1 MNNYKFTVAPEYREA
16 VKHDFTFFRVYDC
29 PNTPTEKGRLVGS
42 CAVLEQAEA
51 AASHGSRFIAGVRSD
66 GSEVVFL

>member
-1 MNNYKFTVAPEYREA
+1 MSNYKFAVASEYREA
-16 VKHDFTFFRVYDC
+16 VKREFVAFRVYDC
-29 PNTPTEKGRLVGS
+29 PNAPMEKGRFVGS

-51 AASHGSRFIAGVRSD
+51 AAAHGSRFITGVRAD